1 MDLIHRPNKTITQFL
16 SLSHT
21 VGVHLKNFFCREDS
35 RLTPRNNQPD
45 ESRLRQMEPFPHA
58 HTCQSY
64 FRSGRTAR
72 PTYAGSDV
80 ASHAAPEVFL
90 EKLFDT
96 PLLAAFLRP
105 VCKRFGH
112 RLKYPHEPSRNRMRP
127 VVFVPVVFESDAFI
141 PFLQGLK

>member
-21 VGVHLKNFFCREDS
+21 VGVHLKNFFCRVNS

-64 FRSGRTAR
+64 FRSGRKAR

-80 ASHAAPEVFL
+80 AFLVAFATFWESRFPAPQLFHPSAPVFERPRQSL
-90 EKLFDT
+90 EHLHQ
-96 PLLAAFLRP
+96 PP
-105 VCKRFGH
+105 C
-112 RLKYPHEPSRNRMRP
+112 NRMRP
-127 VVFVPVVFESDAFI
+127 FTGALF
-141 PFLQGLK
+141 